1 MGWATGEHN
10 IVFYVDNVRIAG
22 RNIIWVQTTLKVV
35 ARIFERVVLK
45 KNLGRTKAIGCTV
58 GFIQGKLGVAEHN
71 QRVTGEGDTF
81 RE

>member
-1 MGWATGEHN
+1 MGDHN

-22 RNIIWVQTTLKVV
+22 RNIIWQAK
-35 ARIFERVVLK
+35 IPLK
-45 KNLGRTKAIGCTV
+45 KNLGRTKARGCTV
-58 GFIQGKLGVAEHN
+58 EFIQGKLGVAEHN